1 MTLLMRVLKMSKNN
15 FSEELEALQGSR
27 KSSRNPLKIDQIIK
41 KLVKDGQKDEAD
53 AIISAAGNEEL
64 PMFTLFT
71 ALNNAGHDI
80 SYTAV
85 RTARR
90 KYSKTEA

>member
-1 MTLLMRVLKMSKNN
+1 MSKNN

-71 ALNNAGHDI
+71 ALRNYVSLEEMLRMRAGQKWNI
-80 SYTAV
+80 PKGLNQAYT
-85 RTARR
+85 
-90 KYSKTEA
+90 